1 MATVEPGMVIS
12 GRYELLHTIGSGGMS
27 KVWLANDRLLDRNV
41 AVKILSDRYASDPDF
56 VERFRREAS
65 AAAGLSHPNIV
76 GVYDRGESAGSYYIV
91 MEHLPGPD
99 LKAIIRQRGRLDP
112 RQAVDATLQVLSA
125 LSASHRRNIIHRDI
139 KPQNVL
145 VADDGLLKV
154 TDFGIARAGEERG
167 MTEIGA
173 VIGTAQYLSPE
184 QARGEEVTPASDCYA
199 VGILLYEMLTG
210 KVPFDGDTP
219 VSIAMRQIN
228 EAPVAPR
235 VALPQLS
242 PALNDIVMKALEKR
256 PGARFRTAEE
266 FTQAL
271 LAVRETLPE
280 SVEDPTQVLAA
291 GPGGTGST
299 RVVTGPITN
308 HPTAATRMQTRA
320 TPPPAPSPYR
330 RRRGVLIGA
339 ILALLVLAGGAAAYL
354 FTDIGR
360 DTRVTIP
367 TVRGELEADARAELE
382 LLRLKVTSVPVN
394 DKDLPKG
401 QVVRTEPAE
410 GSKAEKDSSVSLY
423 VSDGPDLDTVP
434 GVVGQDFVDA
444 KAALEE
450 RKFVVAREDQFS
462 DKPAGVVIDQK
473 PKRNSQVDE
482 GSTVTL
488 VVSKGPE
495 LVAVPNLKLESQ
507 QAAQGL
513 LEDEGLELG
522 ETTLKES
529 TRPPG
534 TIIGQDPEPGKKIEK
549 GSKVNIT
556 VAKKPEPKTV
566 AVPNVAGLPATE
578 AQAKLEGLGFTVKS
592 DSSPDETIPEGS
604 VIATQPPADTQ
615 VDPATETIT
624 IIVSTGPDQAPP
636 TETPTPGTP

>member
-12 GRYELLHTIGSGGMS
+12 GRYELQHTIGSGGMS
-27 KVWLANDRLLDRNV
+27 KVWLAHDRLLDRNV

-112 RQAVDATLQVLSA
+112 RQAVDAALQVLSA

-145 VADDGLLKV
+145 VAEDGLLKV

-228 EAPVAPR
+228 EAPLAPR

-242 PALNDIVMKALEKR
+242 PALNDVVMKALEKR

-291 GPGGTGST
+291 GPGGTGGT
-299 RVVTGPITN
+299 RIITGPITN

-320 TPPPAPSPYR
+320 TPPPAPSPHR

-367 TVRGELEADARAELE
+367 TVRGELEADATAELE
-382 LLRLKVTSVPVN
+382 
-394 DKDLPKG
+394 
-401 QVVRTEPAE
+401 
-410 GSKAEKDSSVSLY
+410 
-423 VSDGPDLDTVP
+423 
-434 GVVGQDFVDA
+434 
-444 KAALEE
+444 AL
-450 RKFVVAREDQFS
+450 
-462 DKPAGVVIDQK
+462 
-473 PKRNSQVDE
+473 
-482 GSTVTL
+482 
-488 VVSKGPE
+488 
-495 LVAVPNLKLESQ
+495 
-507 QAAQGL
+507 GL
-513 LEDEGLELG
+513 
-522 ETTLKES
+522 
-529 TRPPG
+529 
-534 TIIGQDPEPGKKIEK
+534 IG
-549 GSKVNIT
+549 
-556 VAKKPEPKTV
+556 
-566 AVPNVAGLPATE
+566 
-578 AQAKLEGLGFTVKS
+578 
-592 DSSPDETIPEGS
+592 
-604 VIATQPPADTQ
+604 
-615 VDPATETIT
+615 
-624 IIVSTGPDQAPP
+624 
-636 TETPTPGTP
+636 